1 MSYFTINFAF
11 TSKTFLV
18 LNGSTQ
24 QHTGKKKLSEFY
36 SKVTP
41 SCITFFEH
49 NPNFVQFWSETNINV
64 FKEQHLWPH
73 FRIHNAAFVQDDSF
87 AFLTRI
93 LKARPCPFIQI
104 LSKTYPDKIRIKSG

>member
-1 MSYFTINFAF
+1 MNSILKF
-11 TSKTFLV
+11 
-18 LNGSTQ
+18 
-24 QHTGKKKLSEFY
+24 
-36 SKVTP
+36 TP
-41 SCITFFEH
+41 SYITFFEH

-87 AFLTRI
+87 AFLTWI

-104 LSKTYPDKIRIKSG
+104 LSKFYPHLKKILYKIWIKLEKILYRNFIHIL